1 MRGKYLLL
9 PQKIISFILS
19 DMLIIVTE
27 AGTETGTGTVGVTTS
42 RGSLGI
48 TKTTI
53 GIGTEGGR
61 GITTTETGWRSE
73 ESFQVRIRSS
83 QYVVVTVVSG
93 SPVPKIHHVYAN
105 VDVLFAFSNISF

>member
-27 AGTETGTGTVGVTTS
+27 AGTETGTDTVGVTTS

-53 GIGTEGGR
+53 GIGIGGGR
-61 GITTTETGWRSE
+61 GNMTTETGGRSE
-73 ESFQVRIRSS
+73 DSLQVRIRSS
-83 QYVVVTVVSG
+83 QYVVVSG
-93 SPVPKIHHVYAN
+93 SW
-105 VDVLFAFSNISF
+105 